1 MFELL
6 KFDFLSTNR
15 YIRVLHN
22 NKPRH
27 PTRFAVPQP
36 LDRPLPAAGAPAPPP
51 AYRANDTTMR
61 ALVRQLFASTLLCL
75 AAGSCMASDIVV
87 VVSSRSPLAAL
98 RMDQVAALFLSQE
111 ARFPDGSS
119 AVPLD
124 QPVGTALRDQ
134 FYQKVTGKTPAML
147 KAYWSKMV
155 FTGRGQPA
163 RDLPGSA
170 AVRKAVAGNPAMIG
184 YIDRDAL
191 DDSVRPVLVIH

>member
-1 MFELL
+1 
-6 KFDFLSTNR
+6 
-15 YIRVLHN
+15 
-22 NKPRH
+22 
-27 PTRFAVPQP
+27 
-36 LDRPLPAAGAPAPPP
+36 
-51 AYRANDTTMR
+51 MR
-61 ALVRQLFASTLLCL
+61 AIVRQLFASTLLCL
-75 AAGSCMASDIVV
+75 AAGACAGADIVV

-111 ARFPDGSS
+111 ARFPDGSA

-163 RDLPGSA
+163 RDLAGNA